1 MSVWFD
7 MAMNVEE
14 SEAGGERDGGP
25 PFANVHSVSTFS
37 NTRNKYVNQAWKNP
51 VQQGRANFPK
61 FYHCCRNQYLRN
73 HAPHLESWRT

>member
-1 MSVWFD
+1 MSPCTWNTAPMSVLFD
-7 MAMNVEE
+7 VAMNAEE

-51 VQQGRANFPK
+51 VQQGRSNFP
-61 FYHCCRNQYLRN
+61 RN
-73 HAPHLESWRT
+73 